1 MKTEKLL
8 TEKQLQAVE
17 LLANGIPKTEVAKVV
32 GVDRSTVHLWMKND
46 KFKREVNEQIKENKE
61 NIDKMMMTYTDSVIS
76 KLYEL
81 AMGAKSEKV
90 RLDACTY
97 ILNRV
102 AGTPIAKTEITE
114 IKEEEKKYDPTW
126 EDLENL
132 NKKKANTKS
141 VIPLKASNK

>member
-17 LLANGIPKTEVAKVV
+17 LLANGIPKTEVARVV

-102 AGTPIAKTEITE
+102 AGTPISKTEVTE

-126 EDLENL
+126 DDLENL

-141 VIPLKASNK
+141 VIPLKASK